1 MSTELLT
8 RAVFELYLRIINII
22 NYYYIVIRI
31 YEINLTKDL
40 FFLFNLKL
48 NLCLSPFVFLS

>member
-48 NLCLSPFVFLS
+48 NLRLSPFVFLS